1 MVVVVCCSFTIANL
15 PIAMD
20 ALTSM
25 ITLELESVVVAV
37 VALVGTLL
45 TISFILYRIHETAK
59 APDDLGERVKH
70 EDGVDFGP
78 GDELEPP
85 AVRPAQT
92 VPFSVALPHMP
103 TSSTRSSTS
112 SRESEPIVGVW
123 LCYIGGICIC
133 FATSAGNMP

>member
-25 ITLELESVVVAV
+25 ITLELESVVVTV

-59 APDDLGERVKH
+59 APDDLGELVKH

-92 VPFSVALPHMP
+92 VPLSVALP

-112 SRESEPIVGVW
+112 SRESEPSLVGVW